1 MVDCVHLVYF
11 SILWHGGRAVTTWTC
26 NQKVAGSN
34 PDCCF
39 GYYVTACGWSRVH
52 YFRGIVV
59 ARTCEAKGKL
69 KSSFSRCVAVLGR
82 LFTHYA
88 VPRRL
93 WVRYETRHIIIV
105 NFLMV
110 KQLLLKQS
118 CQTELSKNI
127 QGGKN
132 NLTGCLGCLNG
143 CYGHDEVERSKYKCI
158 SVLVFSWQIFE
169 IIGGVLFCV
178 GAKLKWLFILKI
190 P

>member
-1 MVDCVHLVYF
+1 MAWWPSGNDLDLQSEGCGFKSRL
-11 SILWHGGRAVTTWTC
+11 LL
-26 NQKVAGSN
+26 
-34 PDCCF
+34 

-93 WVRYETRHIIIV
+93 WVRYETLHIIIV